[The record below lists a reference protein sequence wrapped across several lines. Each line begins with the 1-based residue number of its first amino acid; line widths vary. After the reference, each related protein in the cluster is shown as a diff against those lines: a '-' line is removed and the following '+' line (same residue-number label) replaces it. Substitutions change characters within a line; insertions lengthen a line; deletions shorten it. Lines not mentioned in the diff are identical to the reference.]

1 MAHVIIDTC
10 EKDMLCIDS
19 CPSDAI
25 HPLKDE
31 EGWEVATQVYINP
44 EECMDCGACIATCP
58 TNSIYLAEEVP
69 AGKEEFVAKN
79 AAFYGK

>member
-1 MAHVIIDTC
+1 MATVIIDTC

-19 CPSDAI
+19 CPSNAI

-31 EGWEVATQVYINP
+31 PQWEAAPQLYIEP
-44 EECMDCGACIATCP
+44 DECLDCGACIAMCP
-58 TNSIYLAEEVP
+58 TNSIYLAEELP

-79 AAFYGK
+79 AAYYGK

>member
-19 CPSDAI
+19 CPSNAI

-31 EGWEVATQVYINP
+31 PQWEETTQLFIKP
-44 EECMDCGACIATCP
+44 DECLDCGACVSTCP
-58 TNSIYLAEEVP
+58 TNSIYPTEDLP
-69 AGKEEFVAKN
+69 AGKEEFAAKN
-79 AAFYGK
+79 AAYYGK